1 MSKIDESKKCNY
13 NSTSGLS
20 SLPSKKSCVYIDHW
34 EFGIYKIALDIF
46 YEKGRFY
53 FRFFIRNSIAGDEK
67 IRILDQI
74 YNELKEYQLGGK
86 KFDGPCF
93 ETDKNDI
100 ANLMLKFI
108 PENEL
113 IPPKQNEHVFT
124 SILQTFDKAVK
135 KAQANL
141 AVE

>member
-1 MSKIDESKKCNY
+1 M
-13 NSTSGLS
+13 
-20 SLPSKKSCVYIDHW
+20 
-34 EFGIYKIALDIF
+34 
-46 YEKGRFY
+46 EK
-53 FRFFIRNSIAGDEK
+53 
-67 IRILDQI
+67 
-74 YNELKEYQLGGK
+74 ELKIYSEADNKIMTIGHTGIE
-86 KFDGPCF
+86 F